1 MPTDYVDRVIERLR
15 LKNADEKEFLEVAED
30 VLRTLRPVVEAH
42 PEYEKMALLE
52 RFTEPERVIIFRVP
66 WEDDNGQ
73 IYVNRGYRVQFNG
86 AIGPYKGGLRFHPS
100 VYLGIIKFLGF
111 EQILKNSL
119 TGLPIGGGKGGSD
132 FDPHGKSDTEILRFC
147 QSFMSELYRHIGPDI
162 DIPAGDIGVGG
173 REIGYL
179 YGQYRRIRG
188 AFENG
193 VLTGKGLAYGG
204 SYIRSE
210 ATGFGAMYYAEE
222 VLKEKGDTLKG
233 KVIILSGYGNVSW
246 GVCLKAR
253 DIGSKVISIS
263 GRDGYIHDPEGIDT
277 DEKIDFLLRIRSCN
291 DVKLEDYAKKF
302 GAKFY
307 PKEKPWNLKGDIAF
321 PSATQNEIDVE
332 EAKVLTNNGIK
343 YVFEGANFPT
353 TPEAMDYFKKHGVVL
368 GPAIAANAGGVAV
381 SELEMTQNST
391 RLLWTK
397 EKVDS
402 KLKEIMVNIH
412 KKSKEAAEKYGLGY
426 DLVAGANI
434 AGFEKVAEAMI
445 AQGTY

>member
-1 MPTDYVDRVIERLR
+1 MPSDYVDRVLEHLKK
-15 LKNADEKEFLEVAED
+15 KNADEKEFLEVAEE
-30 VLRTLRPVVEAH
+30 VLNCLRPVIEKH
-42 PEYEKMALLE
+42 PEYEKLALLE

-73 IYVNRGYRVQFNG
+73 IHVNRGYRVQFNG
-86 AIGPYKGGLRFHPS
+86 AIGPYKGGLRFHPT
-100 VYLGIIKFLGF
+100 VYLGIIKFLGL

-132 FDPHGKSDTEILRFC
+132 FDPQGKSDTEVQRFC
-147 QSFMSELYRHIGPDI
+147 QSFMSELYRHIGPDV
-162 DIPAGDIGVGG
+162 DVPAGDIGVGG

-193 VLTGKGLAYGG
+193 VLTGKGLTYGG
-204 SYIRSE
+204 SHIRSE
-210 ATGFGAMYYAEE
+210 ATGFGAMYYADE
-222 VLKEKGDTLKG
+222 VLKEKGDSLKD
-233 KVIILSGYGNVSW
+233 KVIVLSGYGNVAW
-246 GVCLKAR
+246 GVCIKAR
-253 DIGSKVISIS
+253 DLGAKVISIS
-263 GRDGYIHDPEGIDT
+263 GRDGYVHDPEGINT
-277 DEKIDFLLRIRSCN
+277 DEKIDFLLRIRSEHKI
-291 DVKLEDYAKKF
+291 KLEDYAKKF
-302 GAKFY
+302 NVKFHS
-307 PKEKPWNLKGDIAF
+307 KEKPWKLKGDIAF
-321 PSATQNEIDVE
+321 PSATENEIDLE
-332 EAKVLTNNGIK
+332 EAKELHKNGIK

-353 TPEAMDYFKKHGVVL
+353 TSKAMAYFKKNGVIL

-381 SELEMTQNST
+381 SELEMTQNSS

-397 EKVDS
+397 EKVDA

-412 KKSKEAAEKYGLGY
+412 TKSKEAAEKYGLGY